1 MRRTASAWEN
11 PHCLCKRYF
20 SHLKA
25 LSHSHSVWQK
35 EGGMISSKLHL
46 LLPPSTVHLKYWY
59 VLLVISTCT
68 RSGGGKGMQLL
79 TIQHIFQVFVS
90 AACAE
95 WAIHLCSFPTYMSTF
110 VFFPFP
116 RTDQTSK
123 CFASEFDW
131 WISHSKPARMK
142 TSTHLLYL
150 TKSQILQRALGLKKH
165 QSNSSCLGG
174 VKCKQSADEIQT
186 VVVII
191 VSRKIHLP
199 PRRSMEHKRFVN
211 VWYKVEKRP

>member
-11 PHCLCKRYF
+11 PHCLCKLYF

-35 EGGMISSKLHL
+35 EGEIDLFKTTFIVASFDSAFKILICFAHDINMHTQWGEKGCNFSPYNIFFRCLCL
-46 LLPPSTVHLKYWY
+46 LS
-59 VLLVISTCT
+59 
-68 RSGGGKGMQLL
+68 
-79 TIQHIFQVFVS
+79 
-90 AACAE
+90 AE
-95 WAIHLCSFPTYMSTF
+95 WAIPLCSFPTYMSTF

-150 TKSQILQRALGLKKH
+150 TKSQILQRALGLKKASVKLILSWRS
-165 QSNSSCLGG
+165 QMQTKCRWNSDRYRCNNR
-174 VKCKQSADEIQT
+174 V
-186 VVVII
+186 
-191 VSRKIHLP
+191 
-199 PRRSMEHKRFVN
+199 
-211 VWYKVEKRP
+211 